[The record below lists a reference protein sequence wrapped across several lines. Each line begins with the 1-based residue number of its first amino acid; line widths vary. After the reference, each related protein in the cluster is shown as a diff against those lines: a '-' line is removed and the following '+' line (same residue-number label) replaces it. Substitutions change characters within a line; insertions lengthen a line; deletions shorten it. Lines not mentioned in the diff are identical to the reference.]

1 MKKIILLLS
10 LCFAAISCDLGLNP
24 DNQSGGLG
32 YSVNGNVQ
40 KGPFTQGTSITIQA
54 LDDALN
60 PTGKNYQTKT
70 VDDAGTFGIDNQID
84 SRYVEII
91 ATGYYFNEI
100 SGRVSN
106 STITLRALSDLTESG
121 KTNVNLLTTLE
132 IDRVRHLVVSEGMSV
147 SQAREMAE
155 KELFDSFH
163 IPEIVSVSE
172 SFDKM
177 DITRGG
183 DANAILLAISATL
196 QGKRSEGELS
206 ELVAKIAAELRTA
219 GKIDNASIQ
228 TQIRDGGMS
237 VDASSVRRN
246 LENRYKSLGITDYEI
261 PPFEDYLDVNGN
273 GVIDKHD
280 SWLILSKKD
289 VFVSDEGGSFD
300 IEVQHNLTCDVM
312 IEVDSDGWISQ
323 DVTKSYLE
331 TDKLSFTVSANEDYD
346 PRCAR
351 IVVKDRNSELVEYV
365 NVTQKQHDALS
376 VTSDYVSLPR
386 EGGNFQVEVKS
397 NMDVSVEIPANTAAW
412 ITPAPATKGLVTY
425 VLEFSASRNDEPD
438 NRLGKIILRSGELQE
453 EVTVCQHGERVLLA
467 DRNDFTVSCE
477 RQNVVVHLTS
487 NLDCNVVMPSVD
499 WLRRTALTRSLV
511 TSDLVFEVDANE
523 GYDSREAQILVQ
535 AAGMQES
542 IRIAQL
548 QKDAIIVGADRYE
561 VSYEGGVVDV
571 ALSSNVK
578 YEVSVADGVVWIEC
592 LPATKSL
599 MESVVSL
606 NVARNDGLLERVGT
620 VTISNTVSGISN
632 TVTIV
637 QGGNIATLEV
647 DIPTAGTL
655 SEILTDIQK
664 ANIVNMKVTGTLN
677 KDDFKTMEAMPKLTE
692 LDLSGAAVQGNVI
705 PEEAMTS
712 TKTYYGVSSYVS
724 QSNLHKLI
732 LPEGIVS
739 IGKAAFACVPL
750 DTVILPTS
758 LSSIKESAFYCS
770 DLTEVTI
777 PADVILIESDV
788 FAYNKLLT
796 SVYFAPDSKLKRL
809 EGYIGR
815 NVLGATLFHGV
826 FSSCS
831 SLTRVEIPASV
842 NYIGAGT
849 FCKCSSLKELI
860 IPDDTSLSAIEGYF
874 YKDPNPLVEAIYGG
888 LFEYC
893 TSLNE
898 IRIPAKIRSLDKYAF
913 VNSGIRKVVF
923 AAGSQ
928 CEKIGEQV
936 FSGCNALE
944 SIDLP
949 TSVNTIGDRAF
960 LNCSSLK
967 SLDLS
972 MVETIGIAVLS
983 GCSELKD
990 ILLPKSI
997 TEICERMF
1005 EDCSVLETVAMPSSV
1020 TKIGKYA
1027 FGSCSSLKS
1036 LPVTDGLTEICEYA
1050 FAKCA
1055 SLKNIVIPQKVSLV
1069 GESAFY
1075 MCENLTEVHLA
1086 HQDSIVLGASLFR
1099 ECNRLSDI
1107 ELCAKKIVPGAGFL
1121 AKTNV
1126 YELELPEE
1134 VEFWG
1139 APYYCGDVEFVTS
1152 PIYGSVPEPFAG
1164 SMVASIKFANNSRLK
1179 ECGAGAFAGAESLP
1193 SLTLPS
1199 SVETLGMGLFQGDKI
1214 LVEFNIPSH
1223 VKKITGPVYGG
1234 SYILSPQVEDSSR
1247 LEYVGNYGLVGI
1259 TDEHL
1264 DLSNCAY
1271 IGFRALSCCDNLKSV
1286 TLKRDGT
1293 LYIGSKVFA
1302 KTPNVKEFVIP
1313 RGLKELRTTMVN
1325 GDRATKYSTQPFYES
1340 AIETISSEDNACLE
1354 YSDVYFSSET
1364 LKTVD
1369 FSGITSASL
1378 TFANFSLESYT
1389 KYIGCS
1395 SLETL
1400 LLPRV
1405 AELNSL
1411 PTGVFYK
1418 STGLTKLMIP
1428 ASIIKLSLKLS
1439 DSSITELVSEK
1450 GGEGFELVGTLQEA
1464 KSLKSVDV
1472 DLLNVPDKCFLN
1484 CPSLESL
1491 NLPKAKTVGK
1501 YVFLE
1506 KSKDVNSTLKSLN
1519 LPVVETIGD
1528 YAFWQLVALTDLS
1541 LPEVTS
1547 IGFSAFSGCT
1557 ALQSFDAPK
1566 LRILGGVGSSSWSTA
1581 SSSVFS
1587 GCISLAHVSLGPVA
1601 ELGNKC
1607 FYNCASLKQA
1617 NFHSVEKIGDNA
1629 FYGCSSLER
1638 VEFGQTLK
1646 SIGKECFMNC
1656 SALKS
1661 ISIPN
1666 CTSVGISAFK
1676 GCSNLEGVEAN
1687 ALKNIGDYAFS
1698 QCAELQDINI
1708 SAVKSI
1714 GKYAFSQCV
1723 ELRSINLSTV
1733 ESIGDYAFEGCCKLD
1748 EIAVSECEEL
1758 GTGAFAGCTGISQ
1771 EILILGV
1778 CTKIG
1783 DNCFSDLP
1791 KLTTLDLTKGLL
1803 TRSSQCFPATVKVVI
1818 NRDKWPG
1825 NCPLN
1830 AFSLMNLP
1838 ECTLYVPAAVMERYK
1853 SKDGWTNFGQILPI
1867 E

>member
-273 GVIDKHD
+273 GVIDKQD

-300 IEVQHNLTCDVM
+300 IEVQHNLTYDVM

-365 NVTQKQHDALS
+365 NVTQKQHDALA

-898 IRIPAKIRSLDKYAF
+898 IRIPAKIRTLDKYAF

-1005 EDCSVLETVAMPSSV
+1005 YGCSVLETVAMPSSV

-1121 AKTNV
+1121 TKTNV
-1126 YELELPEE
+1126 YELEIPEE

-1214 LVEFNIPSH
+1214 LMEFNIPSH

-1247 LEYVGNYGLVGI
+1247 LEYVGNYGLMGI

-1302 KTPNVKEFVIP
+1302 KTPNIKEFVIP

-1325 GDRATKYSTQPFYES
+1325 GDKSAKYSTQPFYES
-1340 AIETISSEDNACLE
+1340 SIETITTEDNSCLE
-1354 YSDVYFSSET
+1354 YADVYFSSET
-1364 LKTVD
+1364 LKAVD

-1378 TFANFSLESYT
+1378 TFADFSLKSYT
-1389 KYIGCS
+1389 KYIGCP

-1405 AELNSL
+1405 AELNYL
-1411 PTGVFYK
+1411 PKGVLYK

-1428 ASIIKLSLKLS
+1428 ASIKRLSLKLS

-1450 GGEGFELVGTLQEA
+1450 GGEGFELVGTLRGA
-1464 KSLKSVDV
+1464 TSLKSVDIDV
-1472 DLLNVPDKCFLN
+1472 LNVPDKCFLN
-1484 CPSLESL
+1484 CTALESV
-1491 NLPKAKTVGK
+1491 NLPMAKTVGK
-1501 YVFLE
+1501 DIFVDHS
-1506 KSKDVNSTLKSLN
+1506 KKDVNSTLKSLN
-1519 LPVVETIGD
+1519 LPVLETIGN
-1528 YAFWQLVALTDLS
+1528 YAFCKLSALEDLS
-1541 LPEVTS
+1541 LPKVTS
-1547 IGFSAFSGCT
+1547 VGVSAFTDCT
-1557 ALQSFDAPK
+1557 SLRSFSAPK
-1566 LRILGGVGSSSWSTA
+1566 LTKCGG
-1581 SSSVFS
+1581 FS
-1587 GCISLAHVSLGPVA
+1587 NCISLANLSLDSVT
-1601 ELGNKC
+1601 ELSEDC
-1607 FYNCASLKQA
+1607 F
-1617 NFHSVEKIGDNA
+1617 
-1629 FYGCSSLER
+1629 R
-1638 VEFGQTLK
+1638 
-1646 SIGKECFMNC
+1646 NC
-1656 SALKS
+1656 SGLKF

-1666 CTSVGISAFK
+1666 CTKIGVSAFDSCT
-1676 GCSNLEGVEAN
+1676 GLNNIVADS
-1687 ALKNIGDYAFS
+1687 LKLVKDRAFR
-1698 QCAELQDINI
+1698 
-1708 SAVKSI
+1708 
-1714 GKYAFSQCV
+1714 QCV
-1723 ELRSINLSTV
+1723 ELHSLSFPAVKRIGSGAFDGCNGLGDISIPKC
-1733 ESIGDYAFEGCCKLD
+1733 ES
-1748 EIAVSECEEL
+1748 L
-1758 GTGAFAGCTGISQ
+1758 GKKAFAGCTNLHQVIWGTI
-1771 EILILGV
+1771 GY
-1778 CTKIG
+1778 IG
-1783 DNCFSDLP
+1783 DDCFSDCQ
-1791 KLTTLDLTKGLL
+1791 KLTTMDFTGLL
-1803 TRSSQCFPATVKVVI
+1803 YYGIGNRCFPASLKVVV
-1818 NRDKWPG
+1818 NRRAKPEQIQQG
-1825 NCPLN
+1825 
-1830 AFSLMNLP
+1830 AFSLMVLS
-1838 ECTLYVPAAVMERYK
+1838 ECTLYVPAESVELYK
-1853 SKDGWTNFGQILPI
+1853 SSRTWKDFGQILPI

>member
-1 MKKIILLLS
+1 
-10 LCFAAISCDLGLNP
+10 
-24 DNQSGGLG
+24 
-32 YSVNGNVQ
+32 
-40 KGPFTQGTSITIQA
+40 
-54 LDDALN
+54 
-60 PTGKNYQTKT
+60 
-70 VDDAGTFGIDNQID
+70 
-84 SRYVEII
+84 
-91 ATGYYFNEI
+91 
-100 SGRVSN
+100 
-106 STITLRALSDLTESG
+106 
-121 KTNVNLLTTLE
+121 
-132 IDRVRHLVVSEGMSV
+132 
-147 SQAREMAE
+147 
-155 KELFDSFH
+155 
-163 IPEIVSVSE
+163 
-172 SFDKM
+172 
-177 DITRGG
+177 
-183 DANAILLAISATL
+183 
-196 QGKRSEGELS
+196 
-206 ELVAKIAAELRTA
+206 
-219 GKIDNASIQ
+219 
-228 TQIRDGGMS
+228 
-237 VDASSVRRN
+237 
-246 LENRYKSLGITDYEI
+246 
-261 PPFEDYLDVNGN
+261 
-273 GVIDKHD
+273 
-280 SWLILSKKD
+280 
-289 VFVSDEGGSFD
+289 
-300 IEVQHNLTCDVM
+300 
-312 IEVDSDGWISQ
+312 
-323 DVTKSYLE
+323 
-331 TDKLSFTVSANEDYD
+331 
-346 PRCAR
+346 
-351 IVVKDRNSELVEYV
+351 
-365 NVTQKQHDALS
+365 
-376 VTSDYVSLPR
+376 
-386 EGGNFQVEVKS
+386 
-397 NMDVSVEIPANTAAW
+397 
-412 ITPAPATKGLVTY
+412 
-425 VLEFSASRNDEPD
+425 
-438 NRLGKIILRSGELQE
+438 
-453 EVTVCQHGERVLLA
+453 
-467 DRNDFTVSCE
+467 
-477 RQNVVVHLTS
+477 
-487 NLDCNVVMPSVD
+487 
-499 WLRRTALTRSLV
+499 
-511 TSDLVFEVDANE
+511 
-523 GYDSREAQILVQ
+523 
-535 AAGMQES
+535 
-542 IRIAQL
+542 
-548 QKDAIIVGADRYE
+548 
-561 VSYEGGVVDV
+561 
-571 ALSSNVK
+571 
-578 YEVSVADGVVWIEC
+578 
-592 LPATKSL
+592 
-599 MESVVSL
+599 
-606 NVARNDGLLERVGT
+606 
-620 VTISNTVSGISN
+620 
-632 TVTIV
+632 
-637 QGGNIATLEV
+637 
-647 DIPTAGTL
+647 
-655 SEILTDIQK
+655 
-664 ANIVNMKVTGTLN
+664 
-677 KDDFKTMEAMPKLTE
+677 
-692 LDLSGAAVQGNVI
+692 
-705 PEEAMTS
+705 
-712 TKTYYGVSSYVS
+712 
-724 QSNLHKLI
+724 
-732 LPEGIVS
+732 
-739 IGKAAFACVPL
+739 
-750 DTVILPTS
+750 
-758 LSSIKESAFYCS
+758 
-770 DLTEVTI
+770 
-777 PADVILIESDV
+777 
-788 FAYNKLLT
+788 
-796 SVYFAPDSKLKRL
+796 
-809 EGYIGR
+809 
-815 NVLGATLFHGV
+815 
-826 FSSCS
+826 
-831 SLTRVEIPASV
+831 
-842 NYIGAGT
+842 
-849 FCKCSSLKELI
+849 
-860 IPDDTSLSAIEGYF
+860 
-874 YKDPNPLVEAIYGG
+874 
-888 LFEYC
+888 
-893 TSLNE
+893 
-898 IRIPAKIRSLDKYAF
+898 
-913 VNSGIRKVVF
+913 
-923 AAGSQ
+923 
-928 CEKIGEQV
+928 
-936 FSGCNALE
+936 
-944 SIDLP
+944 
-949 TSVNTIGDRAF
+949 
-960 LNCSSLK
+960 
-967 SLDLS
+967 

-983 GCSELKD
+983 GCSGLKD

-997 TEICERMF
+997 TEIGERMF
-1005 EDCSVLETVAMPSSV
+1005 YGCSVLETVAMPSSV

-1036 LPVTDGLTEICEYA
+1036 LPVTDGLMEIGECA
-1050 FAKCA
+1050 FEKCA
-1055 SLKNIVIPQKVSLV
+1055 SLEKIVIPPKVSLV
-1069 GESAFY
+1069 GDSAFY

-1086 HQDSIVLGASLFR
+1086 HQDSIVLGARLFR
-1099 ECNRLSDI
+1099 ECNRLSAI

-1121 AKTNV
+1121 TKTNV
-1126 YELELPEE
+1126 YELEIPEE

-1139 APYYCGDVEFVTS
+1139 TPYYCGDVEFVTS
-1152 PIYGSVPEPFAG
+1152 PIYGSIPEPFAG

-1214 LVEFNIPSH
+1214 LMEFNIPSH

-1247 LEYVGNYGLVGI
+1247 LEYVGNYGLMGI

-1389 KYIGCS
+1389 KYIGCP

-1450 GGEGFELVGTLQEA
+1450 GGEGFELVGTLQKA

-1587 GCISLAHVSLGPVA
+1587 GCISLEYVSLGPVA

-1791 KLTTLDLTKGLL
+1791 KLTTLDLTEGLL